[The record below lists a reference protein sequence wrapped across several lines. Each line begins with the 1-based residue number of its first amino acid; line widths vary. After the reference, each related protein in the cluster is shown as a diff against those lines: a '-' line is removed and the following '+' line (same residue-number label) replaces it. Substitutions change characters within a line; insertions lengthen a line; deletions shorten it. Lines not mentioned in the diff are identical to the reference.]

1 MAKYKRPQYIIGV
14 DPTKTGDSTSVWEI
28 LGKDNDELSKEL
40 NNEVEETKNVLGET
54 EVDITAGNRT
64 MTVDPY
70 KMRDDYDF
78 ADELYDILKYDKDG
92 SDVEYPFIEINTFK
106 KVGESQNEYDAW
118 VQKGAVDLK
127 SYGGNTKAIGAPF
140 DIHFIGEKTYGSFN
154 PTTKKFTP
162 STNDNTD

>member
-78 ADELYDILKYDKDG
+78 AV
-92 SDVEYPFIEINTFK
+92 S
-106 KVGESQNEYDAW
+106 
-118 VQKGAVDLK
+118 
-127 SYGGNTKAIGAPF
+127 
-140 DIHFIGEKTYGSFN
+140 
-154 PTTKKFTP
+154 
-162 STNDNTD
+162 